1 MCLIYG
7 ESLTNKNDKP
17 NVNDGGAR
25 DPKKEEPRAIKMAKE
40 LQKDKRES
48 AQLDVD
54 PEQVLEEQEKRQ
66 PQSTDE

>member
-1 MCLIYG
+1 MYG
-7 ESLTNKNDKP
+7 SIF
-17 NVNDGGAR
+17 DGGGR

-40 LQKDKRES
+40 LQKDKHES

-66 PQSTDE
+66 PHSTDE

>member
-25 DPKKEEPRAIKMAKE
+25 VPKKEEPRAIKMAKE

-66 PQSTDE
+66 PQSTDK

>member
-1 MCLIYG
+1 M
-7 ESLTNKNDKP
+7 TNKNDKS
-17 NVNDGGAR
+17 NVSDGGAR

-40 LQKDKRES
+40 LQKDRRES
-48 AQLDVD
+48 ALLDVD